1 MMDGL
6 GTKFATENKIWR
18 AFRAPQFDIIQY

>member
-6 GTKFATENKIWR
+6 GTKLAIENKIWR